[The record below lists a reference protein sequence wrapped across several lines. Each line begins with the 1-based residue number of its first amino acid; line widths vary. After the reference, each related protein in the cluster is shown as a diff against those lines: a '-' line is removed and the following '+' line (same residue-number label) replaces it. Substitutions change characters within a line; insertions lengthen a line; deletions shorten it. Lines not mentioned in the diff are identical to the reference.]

1 MPFMDVRGCI
11 EKAVERA
18 LTELGVT
25 SGPITL
31 EHPAELEN
39 GDYATGVALKFAKL
53 SAKNPRELAEAIVAK
68 LGVIEGVEKIDVA
81 GPGFINFK
89 LSPAAIVERLDHA
102 RTDEKWGV
110 GEVLVGKTIMVEYT
124 QPNPFKQFHIGH
136 LMSNT
141 IGESITRLL
150 EHSGATVLRANY
162 QGDVGPHVAKA
173 IYMLLERGITDPS
186 IEDITAAYVDG
197 NTAYES
203 DGQIAVAINEINKKV
218 YDRSDPAVNEM
229 YAKGREIT
237 LAHFEDLY
245 KVLGTKF
252 DYYFFESETAPIGME
267 IVRTHPDV
275 FKASEGAI
283 IFVGEKYGLHT
294 RVFVTG
300 LGLPTY
306 ETKDLGLAKLKS
318 DTATFDTSITVTAS
332 EQMEYFKVI
341 KKVMELAMPDIAPKI
356 EHITHGMMRFAQ
368 GKMSSRKG
376 NVVTGESLL
385 ADLTDAAKARAAE
398 SRAKDHEKLAQ
409 EIAVA
414 AIKYQVLKQAAG
426 KDIIFD
432 PARALSMEGDSGP
445 YLQYTF
451 ARTHAILDRAH
462 VANIHPAFDAGA
474 MPTDLP
480 AQAGLMRLLAR
491 FPEVVARAA
500 REYEPHHLAT
510 YLIEIAS
517 AFNSWY
523 GQVQILDQGKDEPHK
538 VAIVEALSRTLH
550 NGLTILAIPAP
561 ERM

>member
-1 MPFMDVRGCI
+1 MPFMEVRESI

-25 SGPITL
+25 SGPIML
-31 EHPAELEN
+31 EHPAELSH
-39 GDYATGVALKFAKL
+39 GDYATGVALKFAKQ
-53 SAKNPRELAEAIVAK
+53 SGKNPRELAEAIVAT
-68 LGVIEGVEKIDVA
+68 LGTVEGVEKIDIA

-102 RTDEKWGV
+102 RTDEQWGS
-110 GEVLVGKTIMVEYT
+110 GTTLAGKTIMVEYT
-124 QPNPFKQFHIGH
+124 DPNPFKQFHIGH
-136 LMSNT
+136 LMSNA

-150 EHSGATVLRANY
+150 EHSGATVQRANY

-173 IYMLLERGITDPS
+173 LYVLLERGATEPT
-186 IEDITAAYVDG
+186 IEEISSAYVEGSTRYD
-197 NTAYES
+197 A
-203 DGQIAVAINEINKKV
+203 DGQVKVAIDAINKKV
-218 YDRSDPAVNEM
+218 YDRSDPQVNEL

-237 LAHFEDLY
+237 LAHFEEIY
-245 KVLGTKF
+245 KILGTKF

-267 IVRTHPDV
+267 IVRAHPEV
-275 FKASEGAI
+275 FTLSEGAV

-294 RVFVTG
+294 RVFITG

-306 ETKDLGLAKLKS
+306 ETKDLGLAKLKA
-318 DTATFDTSITVTAS
+318 DTVSFDTSITITAN
-332 EQMEYFKVI
+332 EQVEYFKVMR
-341 KKVMELAMPDIAPKI
+341 KAMELVMPDIAPKVA
-356 EHITHGMMRFAQ
+356 HITHGMMRFAQ

-376 NVVTGESLL
+376 NVVTGESMIT
-385 ADLTDAAKARAAE
+385 DLTEAAKARAAE

-414 AIKYQVLKQAAG
+414 AIKYQILKQAAG

-462 VANIHPAFDAGA
+462 VANIHPAFDAST
-474 MPTDLP
+474 PPSD
-480 AQAGLMRLLAR
+480 LMRLLAR

-538 VAIVEALSRTLH
+538 VAIVEALSHTLK

>member
-1 MPFMDVRGCI
+1 MPFMEVRESI

-25 SGPITL
+25 SGPIML
-31 EHPAELEN
+31 EHPAELSH
-39 GDYATGVALKFAKL
+39 GDYATGVALKFAKQ
-53 SAKNPRELAEAIVAK
+53 SGKNPRELAEAIVAT
-68 LGVIEGVEKIDVA
+68 LGTVEGVEKIDIA

-102 RTDEKWGV
+102 RTDEQWGS
-110 GEVLVGKTIMVEYT
+110 GTTLAGKTIMVEYT
-124 QPNPFKQFHIGH
+124 DPNPFKQFHIGH
-136 LMSNT
+136 LMSNA

-150 EHSGATVLRANY
+150 EHSGATVQRANY

-173 IYMLLERGITDPS
+173 LYVLLERGATEPT
-186 IEDITAAYVDG
+186 IEEISSAYVEGSTRYD
-197 NTAYES
+197 A
-203 DGQIAVAINEINKKV
+203 DGQVKVAIDAINKKV
-218 YDRSDPAVNEM
+218 YDRSDPQVNEL

-237 LAHFEDLY
+237 LAHFEEIY
-245 KVLGTKF
+245 KILGTKF

-267 IVRTHPDV
+267 IVRAHPEV
-275 FKASEGAI
+275 FTLSEGAV

-294 RVFVTG
+294 RVFITG

-306 ETKDLGLAKLKS
+306 ETKDLGLAKLKA
-318 DTATFDTSITVTAS
+318 DTVSFDTSITITAN
-332 EQMEYFKVI
+332 EQVEYFKVMR
-341 KKVMELAMPDIAPKI
+341 KAMELVMPDIAPKVA
-356 EHITHGMMRFAQ
+356 HITHGMMRFAQ

-376 NVVTGESLL
+376 NVVTGESMIT
-385 ADLTDAAKARAAE
+385 DLTEAAKARAAE

-414 AIKYQVLKQAAG
+414 AIKYQILKQAAG

-462 VANIHPAFDAGA
+462 VANIHPAFDAST
-474 MPTDLP
+474 PPSD
-480 AQAGLMRLLAR
+480 LMRLLAR

-500 REYEPHHLAT
+500 REYEPHHLVT

-538 VAIVEALSRTLH
+538 VAIVEALSHTLK

>member
-25 SGPITL
+25 SGTITL
-31 EHPAELEN
+31 EHSAELSH
-39 GDYATGVALKFAKL
+39 GDYATGVALKFAKQ
-53 SAKNPRELAEAIVAK
+53 SGKNPRELAEAIVAS
-68 LGVIEGVEKIDVA
+68 LGVIEGVEKVDIA

-102 RTDEKWGV
+102 RTDEKWGT
-110 GEVLVGKTIMVEYT
+110 GDALVGKTIMVEYT
-124 QPNPFKQFHIGH
+124 DPNPFKQFHIGH
-136 LMSNT
+136 LMSNA

-150 EHSGATVLRANY
+150 EHSGASVLRANY
-162 QGDVGPHVAKA
+162 QGDVGQHVAKA
-173 IYMLLERGITDPS
+173 LYVLLERGTTEPT
-186 IEDITAAYVDG
+186 IEEISSAYVEG
-197 NTAYES
+197 STRYEA

-218 YDRSDPAVNEM
+218 YDRSDPEVNEM

-237 LAHFEDLY
+237 LAHFEDIY
-245 KVLGTKF
+245 TVLGTKF

-267 IVRTHPDV
+267 IVRAHPEV
-275 FKASEGAI
+275 FTPSEGAI

-306 ETKDLGLAKLKS
+306 ETKDLGLAKLKA

-332 EQMEYFKVI
+332 EQMDYFKVI
-341 KKVMELAMPDIAPKI
+341 KKVMEFVMPDIAPKI
-356 EHITHGMMRFAQ
+356 EHVTHGMMRFAQ

-385 ADLTDAAKARAAE
+385 TELTEAAKARAAE

-414 AIKYQVLKQAAG
+414 AIKYQILKQAAG

-451 ARTHAILDRAH
+451 ARTHAILDRVH
-462 VANIHPAFDAGA
+462 VANIKPAFDAGTE
-474 MPTDLP
+474 PTD
-480 AQAGLMRLLAR
+480 LMRLLAR
-491 FPEVVARAA
+491 FPEIVARAA

-510 YLIEIAS
+510 YLIEVAS

-523 GQVQILDQGKDEPHK
+523 GQVQILDQSKDEPHK
-538 VAIVEALSRTLH
+538 VAIVEALSHTLK
-550 NGLTILAIPAP
+550 NGLSILAIPAP

>member
-1 MPFMDVRGCI
+1 MDVRGCI

-18 LTELGVT
+18 LTDLGVA

-31 EHPAELEN
+31 EHPAELAN
-39 GDYATGVALKFAKL
+39 GDYATGVALKFAKQ
-53 SAKNPRELAEAIVAK
+53 AGKNPHELAEAIVTA
-68 LGVIEGVEKIDVA
+68 LGSVEGVEKIDIA

-102 RTDEKWGV
+102 RTDEKWGA
-110 GEVLVGKTIMVEYT
+110 GEALAGKTIMVEYT
-124 QPNPFKQFHIGH
+124 DPNPFKQFHIGH
-136 LMSNT
+136 LMSNA

-173 IYMLLERGITDPS
+173 LYVLLERGTPEPT
-186 IEDITAAYVDG
+186 IEEISSAYVEG
-197 NTAYES
+197 SARYEA

-218 YDRSDPAVNEM
+218 YDRSDPEVNEM

-237 LAHFEDLY
+237 LAHFEDIY

-267 IVRTHPDV
+267 IVRAHPEV
-275 FKASEGAI
+275 FKASEGAV
-283 IFVGEKYGLHT
+283 IFVGEPYGLHT

-318 DTATFDTSITVTAS
+318 DTATFDISISITAN
-332 EQMEYFKVI
+332 EQTDYFKVI
-341 KKVMELAMPDIAPKI
+341 KKVMEFVMPEIAPKI
-356 EHITHGMMRFAQ
+356 EHVMHGMMRFAE

-385 ADLTDAAKARAAE
+385 TDLTEAAKARAAE

-414 AIKYQVLKQAAG
+414 AIKYQILKQAAG

-445 YLQYTF
+445 YLQYTY

-462 VANIHPAFDAGA
+462 VANIHAGFDAST
-474 MPTDLP
+474 PPSD
-480 AQAGLMRLLAR
+480 LMRLLAR

-523 GQVQILDQGKDEPHK
+523 GQVQILDQSKDEPHK
-538 VAIVEALSRTLH
+538 VAIVEALSHTLK

>member
-1 MPFMDVRGCI
+1 MDVRGCI

-25 SGPITL
+25 SGTITL
-31 EHPAELEN
+31 EHSAELSH
-39 GDYATGVALKFAKL
+39 GDYATGVALKFAKQ
-53 SAKNPRELAEAIVAK
+53 SGKNPRELAEAIVAS
-68 LGVIEGVEKIDVA
+68 LGVIEGVEKVDIA

-102 RTDEKWGV
+102 RTDEKWGT
-110 GEVLVGKTIMVEYT
+110 GDALVGKTIMVEYT
-124 QPNPFKQFHIGH
+124 DPNPFKQFHIGH
-136 LMSNT
+136 LMSNA

-150 EHSGATVLRANY
+150 EHSGASVLRANY
-162 QGDVGPHVAKA
+162 QGDVGQHVAKA
-173 IYMLLERGITDPS
+173 LYVLLERGTTEPT
-186 IEDITAAYVDG
+186 IEEISSAYVEG
-197 NTAYES
+197 STRYEA

-218 YDRSDPAVNEM
+218 YDRSDPEVNEM

-237 LAHFEDLY
+237 LAHFEDIY
-245 KVLGTKF
+245 TVLGTKF

-267 IVRTHPDV
+267 IVRAHPEV
-275 FKASEGAI
+275 FTPSEGAI

-306 ETKDLGLAKLKS
+306 ETKDLGLAKLKA

-332 EQMEYFKVI
+332 EQMDYFKVI
-341 KKVMELAMPDIAPKI
+341 KKVMEFVMPDIAPKI
-356 EHITHGMMRFAQ
+356 EHVTHGMMRFAQ

-385 ADLTDAAKARAAE
+385 TELTEAAKARAAE

-414 AIKYQVLKQAAG
+414 AIKYQILKQAAG

-451 ARTHAILDRAH
+451 ARTHAILDRVH
-462 VANIHPAFDAGA
+462 VANIKPAFDAGTE
-474 MPTDLP
+474 PTD
-480 AQAGLMRLLAR
+480 LMRLLAR
-491 FPEVVARAA
+491 FPEIVARAA

-510 YLIEIAS
+510 YLIEVAS

-523 GQVQILDQGKDEPHK
+523 GQVQILDQSKDEPHK
-538 VAIVEALSRTLH
+538 VAIVEALSHTLK
-550 NGLTILAIPAP
+550 NGLSILAIPAP

>member
-1 MPFMDVRGCI
+1 MEVRESI

-25 SGPITL
+25 SGPIML
-31 EHPAELEN
+31 EHPAELSH
-39 GDYATGVALKFAKL
+39 GDYATGVALKFAKQ
-53 SAKNPRELAEAIVAK
+53 SGKNPRELAEAIVAT
-68 LGVIEGVEKIDVA
+68 LGTVEGVEKIDIA

-102 RTDEKWGV
+102 RTDEQWGS
-110 GEVLVGKTIMVEYT
+110 GTTLAGKTIMVEYT
-124 QPNPFKQFHIGH
+124 DPNPFKQFHIGH
-136 LMSNT
+136 LMSNA

-150 EHSGATVLRANY
+150 EHSGATVQRANY

-173 IYMLLERGITDPS
+173 LYVLLERGATEPT
-186 IEDITAAYVDG
+186 IEEISSAYVEG
-197 NTAYES
+197 STRYEA
-203 DGQIAVAINEINKKV
+203 DGQIAVAINELNKKV
-218 YDRSDPAVNEM
+218 YDRSDEAVNEM

-237 LAHFEDLY
+237 LAHFEDIY
-245 KVLGTKF
+245 KILGTKF

-267 IVRTHPDV
+267 IVRAHPEV
-275 FKASEGAI
+275 FTLSEGAV

-294 RVFVTG
+294 RVFITG

-306 ETKDLGLAKLKS
+306 ETKDLGLAKLKA
-318 DTATFDTSITVTAS
+318 DTVSFDTSITITAN
-332 EQMEYFKVI
+332 EQVEYFKVMR
-341 KKVMELAMPDIAPKI
+341 KAMELVMPEIAPKVA
-356 EHITHGMMRFAQ
+356 HVTHGMMRFAE

-385 ADLTDAAKARAAE
+385 TELTEAAKARAAE
-398 SRAKDHEKLAQ
+398 SRAKDHDKLAQ

-445 YLQYTF
+445 YLQYTY

-462 VANIHPAFDAGA
+462 VANIHAGFDASA
-474 MPTDLP
+474 EPTD
-480 AQAGLMRLLAR
+480 LMRLLAR
-491 FPEVVARAA
+491 FPEIVARAA

-538 VAIVEALSRTLH
+538 VAIVEAHSHTLKT
-550 NGLTILAIPAP
+550 GLTILAIPAP

>member
-1 MPFMDVRGCI
+1 MPFMDVWGCI

-18 LTELGVT
+18 LTDLGIS
-25 SGPITL
+25 SGTITL
-31 EHPAELEN
+31 EHSAELSH
-39 GDYATGVALKFAKL
+39 GDYATGVALKFAKQ
-53 SAKNPRELAEAIVAK
+53 SGKNPRELAEAIVAS
-68 LGVIEGVEKIDVA
+68 LGVIEGVEKVDIA

-102 RTDEKWGV
+102 RTDEKWGT
-110 GEVLVGKTIMVEYT
+110 GDALVGKTIMVEYT
-124 QPNPFKQFHIGH
+124 DPNPFKQFHIGH
-136 LMSNT
+136 LMSNA

-150 EHSGATVLRANY
+150 EHSGASVLRANY
-162 QGDVGPHVAKA
+162 QGDVGQHVAKA
-173 IYMLLERGITDPS
+173 LYVLLERGTTEPT
-186 IEDITAAYVDG
+186 IEEISSAYVEG
-197 NTAYES
+197 STRYEA

-218 YDRSDPAVNEM
+218 YDRSDPEVNEM

-237 LAHFEDLY
+237 LAHFEDIY
-245 KVLGTKF
+245 TVLGTKF

-267 IVRTHPDV
+267 IVRAHPEV
-275 FKASEGAI
+275 FTPSEGAI

-306 ETKDLGLAKLKS
+306 ETKDLGLAKLKA

-332 EQMEYFKVI
+332 EQMDYFKVI
-341 KKVMELAMPDIAPKI
+341 KKVMEFVMPDIAPKI
-356 EHITHGMMRFAQ
+356 EHVTHGMMRFAQ

-385 ADLTDAAKARAAE
+385 TELTEAAKARAAE

-414 AIKYQVLKQAAG
+414 AIKYQILKQAAG

-451 ARTHAILDRAH
+451 ARTHAILDRVH
-462 VANIHPAFDAGA
+462 VANIKPAFDAGTE
-474 MPTDLP
+474 PTD
-480 AQAGLMRLLAR
+480 LMRLLAR
-491 FPEVVARAA
+491 FPEIVARAA

-510 YLIEIAS
+510 YLIEVAS

-523 GQVQILDQGKDEPHK
+523 GQVQILDQSNDEPHK
-538 VAIVEALSRTLH
+538 VAIVEALSHTLK
-550 NGLTILAIPAP
+550 NGLSILAIPAP

>member
-1 MPFMDVRGCI
+1 MDVWGCI

-18 LTELGVT
+18 LTDLGIS
-25 SGPITL
+25 SGTITL
-31 EHPAELEN
+31 EHSAELSH
-39 GDYATGVALKFAKL
+39 GDYATGVALKFAKQ
-53 SAKNPRELAEAIVAK
+53 SGKNPRELAEAIVAS
-68 LGVIEGVEKIDVA
+68 LGVIEGVEKVDIA

-102 RTDEKWGV
+102 RTDEKWGT
-110 GEVLVGKTIMVEYT
+110 GDALVGKTIMVEYT
-124 QPNPFKQFHIGH
+124 DPNPFKQFHIGH
-136 LMSNT
+136 LMSNA

-150 EHSGATVLRANY
+150 EHSGASVLRANY
-162 QGDVGPHVAKA
+162 QGDVGQHVAKA
-173 IYMLLERGITDPS
+173 LYVLLERGTTEPT
-186 IEDITAAYVDG
+186 IEEISSAYVEG
-197 NTAYES
+197 STRYEA

-218 YDRSDPAVNEM
+218 YDRSDPEVNEM

-237 LAHFEDLY
+237 LAHFEDIY
-245 KVLGTKF
+245 TVLGTKF

-267 IVRTHPDV
+267 IVRAHPEV
-275 FKASEGAI
+275 FTPSEGAI

-306 ETKDLGLAKLKS
+306 ETKDLGLAKLKA

-332 EQMEYFKVI
+332 EQMDYFKVI
-341 KKVMELAMPDIAPKI
+341 KKVMEFVMPDIAPKI
-356 EHITHGMMRFAQ
+356 EHVTHGMMRFAQ

-385 ADLTDAAKARAAE
+385 TELTEAAKARAAE

-414 AIKYQVLKQAAG
+414 AIKYQILKQAAG

-451 ARTHAILDRAH
+451 ARTHAILDRVH
-462 VANIHPAFDAGA
+462 VANIKPAFDAGTE
-474 MPTDLP
+474 PTD
-480 AQAGLMRLLAR
+480 LMRLLAR
-491 FPEVVARAA
+491 FPEIVARAA

-510 YLIEIAS
+510 YLIEVAS

-523 GQVQILDQGKDEPHK
+523 GQVQILDQSKDEPHK
-538 VAIVEALSRTLH
+538 VAIVEALSHTLK
-550 NGLTILAIPAP
+550 NGLSILAIPAP

>member
-1 MPFMDVRGCI
+1 MEVRESI

-25 SGPITL
+25 SGPIML
-31 EHPAELEN
+31 EHPAELSH
-39 GDYATGVALKFAKL
+39 GDYATGVALKFAKQ
-53 SAKNPRELAEAIVAK
+53 SGKNPRELAEAIVAT
-68 LGVIEGVEKIDVA
+68 LGTVEGVEKIDIA

-102 RTDEKWGV
+102 RTDEQWGS
-110 GEVLVGKTIMVEYT
+110 GTTLAGKTIMVEYT
-124 QPNPFKQFHIGH
+124 DPNPFKQFHIGH
-136 LMSNT
+136 LMSNA

-150 EHSGATVLRANY
+150 EHSGATVQRANY

-173 IYMLLERGITDPS
+173 LYVLLERGATEPT
-186 IEDITAAYVDG
+186 IEEISSAYVEGSTRYD
-197 NTAYES
+197 A
-203 DGQIAVAINEINKKV
+203 DGQVKVAIDAINKKV
-218 YDRSDPAVNEM
+218 YDRSDPQVNEL

-237 LAHFEDLY
+237 LAHFEEIY
-245 KVLGTKF
+245 KILGTKF

-267 IVRTHPDV
+267 IVRAHPEV
-275 FKASEGAI
+275 FTLSEGAV

-294 RVFVTG
+294 RVFITG

-306 ETKDLGLAKLKS
+306 ETKDLGLAKLKA
-318 DTATFDTSITVTAS
+318 DTVSFDTSITITAN
-332 EQMEYFKVI
+332 EQVEYFKVMR
-341 KKVMELAMPDIAPKI
+341 KAMELVMPDIAPKVA
-356 EHITHGMMRFAQ
+356 HITHGMMRFAQ

-376 NVVTGESLL
+376 NVVTGESMIT
-385 ADLTDAAKARAAE
+385 DLTEAAKARAAE

-414 AIKYQVLKQAAG
+414 AIKYQILKQAAG

-462 VANIHPAFDAGA
+462 VANIHPAFDAST
-474 MPTDLP
+474 PPSD
-480 AQAGLMRLLAR
+480 LMRLLAR

-538 VAIVEALSRTLH
+538 VAIVEALSHTLK